1 MERRKYDYRNV
12 LYGFYV
18 EERSANKQDKDIV
31 ESQEMEAN
39 AIPKDF
45 YSEDMVINLTI
56 EGTEYN
62 NVEVLVS
69 DPNKTIQEQ
78 IDSIISVF
86 ELPKYY
92 NDGTTPRQYLLAMIE
107 NENEE
112 PCILE
117 FEDENGKKQS
127 ILDYGVCPG
136 DHLHLLEI
144 PLYGCFFDANENQ
157 NQKKVPFY
165 KRWFQGLIK

>member
-1 MERRKYDYRNV
+1 MERRKNDFRNV

-18 EERSANKQDKDIV
+18 EDRDVTDHDKSTV
-31 ESQEMEAN
+31 ETPKAEDN
-39 AIPKDF
+39 AVPEDF
-45 YSEDMVINLTI
+45 YSEDMVVNLTI
-56 EGTEYN
+56 EGTEYK
-62 NVEVLVS
+62 NVEMLVS
-69 DPNKTIQEQ
+69 DPSKTIQEQ

-92 NDGTTPRQYLLAMIE
+92 NDGTTPRQYLLAIFE
-107 NENEE
+107 NDDEE

-117 FEDENGKKQS
+117 YEDENGKKLS

-136 DHLHLLEI
+136 VHLHMLQT
-144 PLYGCFFDANENQ
+144 PLYGCSFDANENEK
-157 NQKKVPFY
+157 QKKVPFY